1 MDNGRCRM
9 HGGTSTG
16 PSKGSQNARTHGAYA
31 KVYDDTL
38 TDEEADL
45 LADGADVAAYIQ
57 EQIGFVRIRMR
68 RVTRK
73 IEDAGALWPE
83 AENALSGLQ
92 RELRQLLKLRADLE
106 AQRETSD
113 DNLDELLQKIGSIR
127 RRHSD

>member
-9 HGGTSTG
+9 HGGTNTG
-16 PSKGSQNARTHGAYA
+16 APKGNQNAKTHGAYA

-38 TDEEADL
+38 SDEEAEL
-45 LADGADVAAYIQ
+45 LTDSADVSAYIQ

-68 RVTRK
+68 RVTRR
-73 IEDAGALWPE
+73 IQEADTLWPE

-113 DNLDELLQKIGSIR
+113 DNLDELLQKIGDIR

>member
-1 MDNGRCRM
+1 VGEGRCKL
-9 HGGTSTG
+9 HGGKSPGG
-16 PSKGSQNARTHGAYA
+16 PHGNQKAKTHGAYA

-38 TDEEADL
+38 SEDEAAL
-45 LADGADVAAYIQ
+45 LTRTAGVNDYLQ

-73 IEDAGALWPE
+73 IEDADELWPE

-106 AQRETSD
+106 AQRETHD
-113 DNLDELLQKIGSIR
+113 DNLDELLQQIGEIR